1 VASQLHTET
10 HLSFRSGWLRAA
22 ILGANDGIVS
32 TASLVLG
39 VAASGASGTAIVTA
53 GIAGLAA
60 GALSMA
66 AGEYVSVSSQRDSE
80 QADLSLERR
89 ELRSNPEAELGELT
103 AIYEG
108 RGVPPEL
115 ATRVAKALTER
126 NALEAHARDE
136 LGLTEERRARPW
148 QAAWTSALSFAAG
161 AILPVVAVAVTPDS
175 VRAAV
180 CVAVTL
186 LALAILGYLGA
197 RLGGG
202 RSLTASARVV
212 IWGALA
218 MAVTSGI
225 GAIVGATV

>member
-1 VASQLHTET
+1 
-10 HLSFRSGWLRAA
+10 
-22 ILGANDGIVS
+22 
-32 TASLVLG
+32 
-39 VAASGASGTAIVTA
+39 
-53 GIAGLAA
+53 
-60 GALSMA
+60 
-66 AGEYVSVSSQRDSE
+66 
-80 QADLSLERR
+80 
-89 ELRSNPEAELGELT
+89 
-103 AIYEG
+103 
-108 RGVPPEL
+108 
-115 ATRVAKALTER
+115 
-126 NALEAHARDE
+126 
-136 LGLTEERRARPW
+136 
-148 QAAWTSALSFAAG
+148 
-161 AILPVVAVAVTPDS
+161 VVAVAVTPDS